1 MFKEFIFADFSASPE
16 LVVNMSATLQWVENS
31 VPGGGSGVGTSLAL
45 RRIGQSYSCS
55 LSVYTAGGHFN
66 GYGLFSDPQGAF
78 DEAVSRLMVF
88 LAA

>member
-31 VPGGGSGVGTSLAL
+31 LSGGVGTSLAL
-45 RRIGQSYSCS
+45 RRIGEKYSCS
-55 LSVYTAGGHFN
+55 LDIYTAGGHFN

-78 DEAVSRLMVF
+78 DEAVSKLMVYI
-88 LAA
+88 AA

>member
-31 VPGGGSGVGTSLAL
+31 VPGGMGTSLAL
-45 RRIGQSYSCS
+45 RRVDNGYSCS
-55 LSVYTAGGHFN
+55 LDVYTAGGHFN

-78 DEAVSRLMVF
+78 DEAVSKLMAF
-88 LAA
+88 MAA